1 MSIVR
6 WNLKE
11 AAGKRL
17 ARRTETAYEATVSD
31 EKAIIFKVLYLYG
44 RHGRRCGGHKPE
56 GGCALPGEVCR
67 EGWKPIGSRS
77 CGTAGKP
84 GGNREDKGRPTLV
97 EGNPRREAR
106 LARQKSAEGIGGETN
121 AEGPNMSL
129 EDGSLSFDGEGE
141 AG

>member
-1 MSIVR
+1 MWDERATRLEVQSPYGTHGSR
-6 WNLKE
+6 CS
-11 AAGKRL
+11 GQKR
-17 ARRTETAYEATVSD
+17 
-31 EKAIIFKVLYLYG
+31 
-44 RHGRRCGGHKPE
+44 E

-106 LARQKSAEGIGGETN
+106 LARQKSAEGIGGETS
-121 AEGPNMSL
+121 AEGPNMSVRT
-129 EDGSLSFDGEGE
+129 G
-141 AG
+141 A